1 MEFQNYLASDKSI
14 SIDNKE
20 SNDKLKNL
28 REKKVFFLDLDG
40 TIYLDGIL
48 FENIKEL
55 INLIRSLNKK
65 YYFLS
70 NNSSIS
76 TNDYYKKLKKVGLDI
91 KKENIIIS
99 THPTIQYLKN
109 TNFKKIFLL
118 GTKSLKYEFVKN
130 GFELTDKDPQI
141 VVLAFD
147 KELTYEKLEKA
158 SYFLQKDLPYIA
170 THPDKVCPTRNGYI
184 PDVGA
189 IIALLHESTGR
200 LPKIFGKPN
209 KEMLLFKLR
218 ELNLTPKD
226 AVLIGDRLY
235 TDIRMGIEAQVMT
248 ICVLTGETSIE
259 MIKQSEFKPDIILD
273 KATDLI
279 KYLE

>member
-1 MEFQNYLASDKSI
+1 
-14 SIDNKE
+14 
-20 SNDKLKNL
+20 
-28 REKKVFFLDLDG
+28 LDG

>member
-1 MEFQNYLASDKSI
+1 M
-14 SIDNKE
+14 
-20 SNDKLKNL
+20 
-28 REKKVFFLDLDG
+28 DG